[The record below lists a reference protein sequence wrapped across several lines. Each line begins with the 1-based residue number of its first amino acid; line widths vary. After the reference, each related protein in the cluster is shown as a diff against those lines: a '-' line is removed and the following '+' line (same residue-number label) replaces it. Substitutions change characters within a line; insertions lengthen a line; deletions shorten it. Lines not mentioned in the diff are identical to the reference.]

1 MRALVMRGVIVTG
14 MMVLMLV
21 FACRRLCIAQHECKS
36 SIHLRQHE
44 ARRNE
49 RPKEQQ
55 PEDEQCCPSGIPDMP
70 YPSHRRQVLSTKCS
84 FHYSTFTNSRNP
96 RGSCLRAT
104 LIIKL

>member
-1 MRALVMRGVIVTG
+1 MRGVIVSG

-21 FACRRLCIAQHECKS
+21 FARRRLCIAQHECKP
-36 SIHLRQHE
+36 SIDLRQHE

-55 PEDEQCCPSGIPDMP
+55 PEDEQCCPSGIPEMSH
-70 YPSHRRQVLSTKCS
+70 PSYRNQVLSMKCS
-84 FHYSTFTNSRNP
+84 FHDSTFTNSRNP
-96 RGSCLRAT
+96 RESWVIAT